1 MDTFKARLVILLLKL
16 LALLSLKNAQRFGSF
31 IGRVLWLGDSSLTRI
46 TRTNI
51 ELCFPEKSVA
61 QQQALIQR
69 SLIETGKLFAE
80 FGIMWEWPTEKTMSL
95 IRSVE
100 GKEYLDDIVGRG
112 KSVIVLAP
120 HHGNWEMVGLYLST
134 LRPMA
139 ALYRPPKIKA
149 LEHYMSAVRGRHGSE
164 LVPTNKRGV
173 IRLFSILK
181 GEDNN
186 NGMVGIL
193 PDQVPGG
200 SGGVFAP
207 FMGVPANTVK
217 LVARLIDKTGCEVVS
232 LCAMRRPDADGF
244 DLVFRQAD
252 PEIYSK
258 DLDTSVA
265 ALNRTVEACVRHCPE
280 QYQWE
285 YKRFKDYRVGSHRTY
300 APR

>member
-1 MDTFKARLVILLLKL
+1 MDKFKARLVILILKL
-16 LALLSLKNAQRFGSF
+16 LALLGLKNAQRFGSL
-31 IGRVLWLGDSSLTRI
+31 IGRILWMGDSSTTRI

-51 ELCFPEKSVA
+51 ELCFPEKTVA
-61 QQQALIQR
+61 EQQDLIR
-69 SLIETGKLFAE
+69 HSLVETGKLFAE
-80 FGIMWEWPTEKTMSL
+80 FGIMWEWPTDRTMSL
-95 IRSVE
+95 IHSVE
-100 GKEYLDDIVGRG
+100 GKEYLDDIFARG

-139 ALYRPPKIKA
+139 ALYKPPKIKA
-149 LEHYMSAVRGRHGSE
+149 LEDYMSAVRGRHGSE

-181 GEDNN
+181 GEGGNS
-186 NGMVGIL
+186 GMVGIL

-207 FMGVPANTVK
+207 FMGVPANTIK
-217 LVARLIDKTGCEVVS
+217 LVTRLIDKTGCEVVS
-232 LCAMRRPDADGF
+232 LCAMRRPNADGF
-244 DLVFRQAD
+244 DMIFRPAD

-258 DLDTSVA
+258 DMDTSVA
-265 ALNRTVEACVRHCPE
+265 ALNRSIEACVRYCPE

-285 YKRFKDYRVGSHRTY
+285 YKRFKDFRVGSNRTY
-300 APR
+300 APK